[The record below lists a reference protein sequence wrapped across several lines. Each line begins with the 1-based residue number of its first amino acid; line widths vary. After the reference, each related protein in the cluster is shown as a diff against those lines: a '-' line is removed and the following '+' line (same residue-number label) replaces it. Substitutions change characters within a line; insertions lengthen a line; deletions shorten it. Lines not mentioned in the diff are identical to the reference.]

1 VEINPFIL
9 RKFAENKTYFAE
21 NRLAI
26 AMYIH
31 QLRQWPRFTWQ
42 DEHLATLLSDIRY
55 VQGRLAGR
63 MDMLGFS
70 AQQETSFL
78 TLTQDVL
85 KTSEIEGET
94 LPLNEV
100 RSSIARRLN
109 IDIGGL
115 IPTDRAVD
123 GVVDMLLDAT
133 QAYDKPLSEDR
144 LLGWQTAL
152 FPAGRSG
159 SYTIQTG
166 RWRSDD
172 TGPMQVVSG
181 PLGRERVHF
190 EAPASERLGN
200 EMTHFIN
207 WFNTEQSLDPIL
219 KSAIAHLWFV
229 TIHPFDDGNGRIA
242 RAIADMQLARAERSC
257 FRYYSLS
264 AQIRLDRKAYYTL
277 LERTQRGSL
286 DITDWLV
293 WFLNCLRRALHQT
306 EQQLAQVLTKAQV
319 WSRFG
324 DISLNDRQ
332 RLLINKLWDGFDG
345 KLTSSKWAKIAKCS
359 QDTAS
364 RDIQDLI
371 QKGMLTKD
379 EAGGRSTSYSLR
391 DQTDL

>member
-1 VEINPFIL
+1 M
-9 RKFAENKTYFAE
+9 YFAE
-21 NRLAI
+21 NRI
-26 AMYIH
+26 SIVMYIH
-31 QLRQWPRFTWQ
+31 QRRQWPHFTWQ
-42 DEHLATLLSDIRY
+42 DEQLSALLSDVRY

-70 AQQETSFL
+70 AQQEASFQ

-85 KTSEIEGET
+85 KTSEIEGEI
-94 LPLNEV
+94 LPLDEV

-115 IPTDRAVD
+115 IPTDRSVD

-133 QAYDKPLSEDR
+133 QEYDKPLREDR
-144 LLGWQTAL
+144 LFGWQTAL
-152 FPAGRSG
+152 FPDGRSG
-159 SYTIQTG
+159 SYTIQTS

-190 EAPASERLGN
+190 EAPASERLVD
-200 EMTHFIN
+200 EMTRFID
-207 WFNTEQSLDPIL
+207 WFNTDQSLDPIL
-219 KSAIAHLWFV
+219 KAAVAHLWFV

-242 RAIADMQLARAERSC
+242 RASADMQLARAERSR

-264 AQIRLDRKAYYTL
+264 AQIRLDRKAYYTM

-293 WFLNCLRRALHQT
+293 WFLDCLRRALHQT
-306 EQQLAQVLTKAQV
+306 EPQLARVLTKAHF

-324 DISLNDRQ
+324 DIPLNDRQ

-371 QKGMLTKD
+371 QKGILIKD
-379 EAGGRSTSYSLR
+379 EAGG
-391 DQTDL
+391 

>member
-1 VEINPFIL
+1 M
-9 RKFAENKTYFAE
+9 YFAE
-21 NRLAI
+21 NRI
-26 AMYIH
+26 SIVMYIH
-31 QLRQWPRFTWQ
+31 QRSQWPHFTWQ
-42 DEHLATLLSDIRY
+42 DEQLSALLSDVRY

-70 AQQETSFL
+70 AQQEASFQ

-85 KTSEIEGET
+85 KTSEIEGEI
-94 LPLNEV
+94 LPLDEV

-115 IPTDRAVD
+115 IPTDRSVD

-133 QAYDKPLSEDR
+133 QEYDKPLREDR
-144 LLGWQTAL
+144 LFGWQTAL
-152 FPAGRSG
+152 FPDGRSG
-159 SYTIQTG
+159 SYTIQTS

-190 EAPASERLGN
+190 EAPASERLVD
-200 EMTHFIN
+200 EMTRFID
-207 WFNTEQSLDPIL
+207 WFNTDQSLDPIL
-219 KSAIAHLWFV
+219 KAAVAHLWFV

-242 RAIADMQLARAERSC
+242 RAIADMQLARAERSR

-264 AQIRLDRKAYYTL
+264 AQIRLDRKAYYTM

-293 WFLNCLRRALHQT
+293 WFLDCLRRALHQT
-306 EQQLAQVLTKAQV
+306 EPQLARVLTKAHF

-324 DISLNDRQ
+324 DITLNDRQ

-371 QKGMLTKD
+371 QKGMLIKD
-379 EAGGRSTSYSLR
+379 EAGGRSTSYSLSY
-391 DQTDL
+391 QTDL

>member
-1 VEINPFIL
+1 M
-9 RKFAENKTYFAE
+9 YFAE
-21 NRLAI
+21 NRI
-26 AMYIH
+26 SIVMYIH
-31 QLRQWPRFTWQ
+31 QRRQWPHFTWQ
-42 DEHLATLLSDIRY
+42 DEQLSALLSDVRY

-70 AQQETSFL
+70 AQQEASFQ

-85 KTSEIEGET
+85 KTSEIEGEI
-94 LPLNEV
+94 LPLDEV

-115 IPTDRAVD
+115 IPTDRSVD

-133 QAYDKPLSEDR
+133 QEYDKPLREDR
-144 LLGWQTAL
+144 LFGWQTAL
-152 FPAGRSG
+152 FPDGRSG
-159 SYTIQTG
+159 SYTIQTS

-190 EAPASERLGN
+190 EAPASERLVD
-200 EMTHFIN
+200 EMTRFID
-207 WFNTEQSLDPIL
+207 WFNTDQSLDPIL
-219 KSAIAHLWFV
+219 KAAVAHLWFV

-242 RAIADMQLARAERSC
+242 RAIADMQLARAERSR

-264 AQIRLDRKAYYTL
+264 AQIRLDRKAYYTM

-286 DITDWLV
+286 DVTDWLV
-293 WFLNCLRRALHQT
+293 WFLDCLRRALHQT
-306 EQQLAQVLTKAQV
+306 ETQLARVLVKAHF

-332 RLLINKLWDGFDG
+332 RLLINKLWGGFDG

-371 QKGMLTKD
+371 QKGMLIKD
-379 EAGGRSTSYSLR
+379 EAGGRSTSYSLSY
-391 DQTDL
+391 QTDL